1 MKALRSFSVRPT
13 LPEPLAP
20 LERLAMNLRW
30 SWDKR
35 TRDLFRWVDPEAW
48 DANQHDP
55 VRLLATVAPE
65 RLQALAADQ
74 AFLGYLTEIDDELT
88 RYLSQ
93 PRWFQSARADS
104 PLGLVGYFSPEFGI
118 SEALPQY
125 SGGLGVLAGDHLKAA
140 SDLGV
145 PLVGIG
151 LFYGHGYF
159 RQSLSLNGWQQE
171 RYPELDPYTMAIR
184 LCDDITVTVE
194 LGGETCVC
202 QVWRADVGRT
212 PLYLLD
218 TDVEANPPHLRQ
230 VTDRLYGGDT
240 EHRLQQ
246 EIVLGVGGVRA
257 LQALGLAV
265 QVFHTNEGHAGFLG
279 LERIRQLVQQGQS
292 FTEAL
297 EAARAGNIFTTH
309 TPVPAGIDRFPRE
322 LMKRYFDGFAHELGI
337 TFEDLMLLGRRDDE
351 PDEARFN
358 MAVMG
363 LRLAARANGVA
374 KLHGVV
380 SRSMF
385 AGLWPDVPVDEVPI
399 TSITNGVHAP
409 TWVAPEIDALLSRYV
424 LPDWVGASEA
434 DWARAADIR
443 DDELWRAREQSR
455 ERLVTFVREHL
466 RGARLAQGVSVSDV
480 AWTDTVLDP
489 KVLTIGFARRFATYK
504 RANLL
509 LSQPDRLKRLLLAS
523 DHPIQFVFAGKAHP
537 ADEPGKEMIQ
547 AIQAFASDLEVR
559 HRFVFLDDYDISVAR
574 ALIQGS
580 DIWLNTPRRPLEAS
594 GTSGMKAAMNGG
606 LNCSILDGWWDE
618 WFDGSNGWA
627 ISSVESEDD
636 TAKRDALEAG
646 SLFDLLEQ
654 QIVPLYYVRSEG
666 PVPRRWMQR
675 VKHVLASL
683 GPKVTASRMVRDYVT
698 RLYEPAAEQASR
710 ITADGYA
717 PARELAAWKRRVLDG
732 WDTVHVAGV
741 SSDTGSAELG
751 TDRTVTVD
759 VDLGALTTD
768 DVAVQLLHGPAGA
781 GDELIDPEVVSL
793 AWSGTE
799 GVGSGMV
806 RYEGGFRCERAGRY
820 GFTVRVVPSNPGLTS
835 PVELGSI
842 AWA

>member
-30 SWDKR
+30 SWDER

-125 SGGLGVLAGDHLKAA
+125 SGGLGVLAGDHLKAS

-257 LQALGLAV
+257 LQAIGLAV

-309 TPVPAGIDRFPRE
+309 TPVPGRHRPLPAR
-322 LMKRYFDGFAHELGI
+322 AHE
-337 TFEDLMLLGRRDDE
+337 
-351 PDEARFN
+351 
-358 MAVMG
+358 
-363 LRLAARANGVA
+363 
-374 KLHGVV
+374 
-380 SRSMF
+380 
-385 AGLWPDVPVDEVPI
+385 
-399 TSITNGVHAP
+399 
-409 TWVAPEIDALLSRYV
+409 ALLRR
-424 LPDWVGASEA
+424 LRP
-434 DWARAADIR
+434 R
-443 DDELWRAREQSR
+443 DGR
-455 ERLVTFVREHL
+455 HL
-466 RGARLAQGVSVSDV
+466 RGPDAAR
-480 AWTDTVLDP
+480 P
-489 KVLTIGFARRFATYK
+489 ARR
-504 RANLL
+504 RARRDPL
-509 LSQPDRLKRLLLAS
+509 QHGGD
-523 DHPIQFVFAGKAHP
+523 G
-537 ADEPGKEMIQ
+537 
-547 AIQAFASDLEVR
+547 
-559 HRFVFLDDYDISVAR
+559 VA
-574 ALIQGS
+574 
-580 DIWLNTPRRPLEAS
+580 PRRP
-594 GTSGMKAAMNGG
+594 GQRRGQAARRREPV
-606 LNCSILDGWWDE
+606 D
-618 WFDGSNGWA
+618 
-627 ISSVESEDD
+627 V
-636 TAKRDALEAG
+636 RRALA
-646 SLFDLLEQ
+646 
-654 QIVPLYYVRSEG
+654 RR
-666 PVPRRWMQR
+666 PRRRGAHHLHHQR
-675 VKHVLASL
+675 RARPHVGGARDRRAAVALRPPRLGRGQRGRL
-683 GPKVTASRMVRDYVT
+683 GP
-698 RLYEPAAEQASR
+698 
-710 ITADGYA
+710 G
-717 PARELAAWKRRVLDG
+717 RR
-732 WDTVHVAGV
+732 H
-741 SSDTGSAELG
+741 
-751 TDRTVTVD
+751 
-759 VDLGALTTD
+759 
-768 DVAVQLLHGPAGA
+768 P
-781 GDELIDPEVVSL
+781 
-793 AWSGTE
+793 
-799 GVGSGMV
+799 
-806 RYEGGFRCERAGRY
+806 
-820 GFTVRVVPSNPGLTS
+820 
-835 PVELGSI
+835 
-842 AWA
+842 